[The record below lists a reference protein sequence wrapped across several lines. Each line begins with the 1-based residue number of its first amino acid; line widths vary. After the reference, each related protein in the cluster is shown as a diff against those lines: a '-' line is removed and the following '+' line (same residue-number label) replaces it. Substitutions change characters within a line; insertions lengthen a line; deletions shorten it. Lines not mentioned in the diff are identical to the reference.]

1 MSRSYARQYE
11 YGTNVF
17 SRPYPYDQLIRLLS
31 CTSEEKEHVITN
43 GIGGALQLYERCL
56 RGDLRPSDREVDQ
69 VFEEILEA
77 AEDLLLVI
85 DPPDPV
91 EEAYKTLLRDNK
103 PDPGEAERQSGF
115 HDHEFLRLLAATE
128 RDPREVEEVCN
139 RLVKALG
146 LRADSGGPS
155 RLPELVAARLL
166 ARAGTYAE
174 ERGPFQ
180 DVPEPERHQVS
191 FSGVEPLEVIDYH
204 PELKI
209 QRLLESLEAI
219 KSKAADFQ
227 RRRNKK
233 LRLFRERLRNIPRF
247 EWDEDTGLD
256 QHIEDIKLIY
266 VFSSKKYLDYE
277 YALQDYELRATTSV
291 LKKEYRQLLRDLR
304 GSRGSV
310 TSVGGDGKDN
320 GGENRGV
327 SPNKG
332 DTALNAFVI
341 EARRTYYLARGKD
354 SGKACYEFVRSCV
367 SGLAEIISDPVRA
380 RRVGVSGSDT
390 ARIRRRCERL
400 TDYNSGLEYILS
412 RMEELPPRRALQV
425 LGLDGNE
432 DEAVEEAFE
441 RLIAPLHP
449 DRGTCGGNDAA
460 KLIRA
465 REVLTADRAG

>member
-77 AEDLLLVI
+77 ADNLLRLI

-91 EEAYKTLLRDNK
+91 EEAYRILLRDNK
-103 PDPGEAERQSGF
+103 PDPGEAERQSDLD
-115 HDHEFLRLLAATE
+115 DHEFLRLLAATE

-146 LRADSGGPS
+146 LRADSSGPS
-155 RLPELVAARLL
+155 QLPELVASRLY
-166 ARAGTYAE
+166 ARAQAFAD
-174 ERGPFQ
+174 ERGPFE
-180 DVPEPERHQVS
+180 DVPAPERHQVS
-191 FSGVEPLEVIDYH
+191 FPGDEPLEVIDYH

-227 RRRNKK
+227 RRRNEK
-233 LRLFRERLRNIPRF
+233 LRLFRGRLRNIPRF
-247 EWDEDTGLD
+247 EWNEDTGLEK
-256 QHIEDIKLIY
+256 HIEDIKLLY
-266 VFSSKKYLDYE
+266 VFSSKKHLHYQ
-277 YALQDYELRATTSV
+277 YALQDNELRAIAVSV
-291 LKKEYRQLLRDLR
+291 EKEHRQLLRDLR
-304 GSRGSV
+304 RSRRSV
-310 TSVGGDGKDN
+310 RGDGKYN
-320 GGENRGV
+320 AGGSWGG

-332 DTALNAFVI
+332 DTGLNAFVI
-341 EARRTYYLARGKD
+341 EARRTYYLACGKD
-354 SGKACYEFVRSCV
+354 SGKACYDFVRMSV
-367 SGLAEIISDPVRA
+367 SNLGGIISDPERA
-380 RRVGVSGSDT
+380 RRVAGSASGT
-390 ARIRRRCERL
+390 ERMRRRCERF

-412 RMEELPPRRALQV
+412 RMEELSPRRALQV

-465 REVLTADRAG
+465 REVLTADRGG